1 MELKLSV
8 QINYLDQSNAHN
20 IYLDLVLYS
29 ERFLPNLTMI
39 RDMISLSKDLHN
51 VHMYIHVSPYA

>member
-8 QINYLDQSNAHN
+8 QINSLDQSNAHM
-20 IYLDLVLYS
+20 YLDLVLYS